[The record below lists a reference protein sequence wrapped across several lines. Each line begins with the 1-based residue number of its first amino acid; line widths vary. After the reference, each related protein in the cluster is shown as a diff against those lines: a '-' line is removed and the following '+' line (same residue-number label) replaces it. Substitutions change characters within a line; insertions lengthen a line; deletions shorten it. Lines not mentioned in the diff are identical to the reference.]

1 MKPPQAERELTEE
14 EKSSFALYYTAPEG
28 FKPDH
33 QLVPRPHRDPS
44 NEPIC
49 FSTSA
54 RKDLI
59 AAAGGQ
65 TTTTT
70 TTPGSDQQRRHV
82 QDVSSHKQQSTKPSP
97 LSTTDSQWH
106 ARGSQAVV
114 KPVMETDEG
123 GKHQV
128 RMPDWVANKLP
139 PPQQPPYWAMKR
151 SSEAWSESFKGRG
164 KQFTQPGQQ
173 GQQPT
178 TGYRN
183 QAIQQQQWQQQWAG
197 GGQHGQARGT
207 QQQPIQGGGGQ
218 WGYTGGVYQGGPP
231 LPAHHHQHVQSIH
244 LIEESGDGQDA
255 DGEGYNIVVE
265 SVEIVDGE
273 QVA

>member
-1 MKPPQAERELTEE
+1 MKPPYAERELTEE

-33 QLVPRPHRDPS
+33 QFVPRPQRDPS
-44 NEPIC
+44 TEPIC

-65 TTTTT
+65 TTT
-70 TTPGSDQQRRHV
+70 PGSGQQRGYV
-82 QDVSSHKQQSTKPSP
+82 PDGDQQQSTKPNP
-97 LSTTDSQWH
+97 LSTTDSQWYT
-106 ARGSQAVV
+106 RGSQPVV
-114 KPVMETDEG
+114 KPVMEAGEG

-151 SSEAWSESFKGRG
+151 SGDAWNENFKGKG
-164 KQFTQPGQQ
+164 KQFTQPAPGQQ
-173 GQQPT
+173 QPI
-178 TGYRN
+178 GYKN
-183 QAIQQQQWQQQWAG
+183 QAVQQQQWQQQWAG
-197 GGQHGQARGT
+197 GQEQARGP
-207 QQQPIQGGGGQ
+207 QQTVQGAQ
-218 WGYTGGVYQGGPP
+218 WGYPGGVYQGGPP
-231 LPAHHHQHVQSIH
+231 LPAHHQQQVQSIH